1 MEMTRVQALSIVFCF
16 AVAAALPPTV
26 TALWSDSSSSPA
38 EAPTGFKTPTYS
50 EGAGSHSE
58 SNGLPEPPGDSFA
71 QDQETF
77 EESEGVNDGLGP
89 VFNARSCSDCHQ
101 NPVTGGSSQVTEFR
115 AGHDGRRNQFIN
127 PSVTIADGNA
137 TIPNRSL
144 INDRAICPKAQE
156 LVPETEDIR
165 TLRLSVNLLGDG
177 FVEAIDDNT
186 LLQIAQQQ
194 ATLSGGRIAG
204 EAIQV
209 PVLEAPGQTRIGRFG
224 WKDQHGSLLSFASD
238 AYINEQG
245 ITNRLNP
252 TDTTQVCKHTTDP
265 EDGPDENGL
274 DDIDHFATFIRG
286 TLAPP
291 VDHHLAQTQKA
302 QKGQQ
307 IFSDIGC
314 AMCHIPSITTA
325 PAGTIINGG
334 TFTVPDALGNKII
347 HPFGDFLLHDV
358 GTGDGIVQNG
368 PPDTANKLRT
378 APLWGL
384 RTRSHLMH
392 DGLSV
397 TVENAILRH
406 DNEASQAVRAFKKL
420 SNREED
426 QLLTF
431 LNSL

>member
-1 MEMTRVQALSIVFCF
+1 MIPAKLLSVVIALSV
-16 AVAAALPPTV
+16 VAIASLAA
-26 TALWSDSSSSPA
+26 TALWSDSPA
-38 EAPTGFKTPTYS
+38 ATEAPTGFKTPTYS
-50 EGAGSHSE
+50 EDPGSQSTN
-58 SNGLPEPPGDSFA
+58 NGLVPPPGDSFA
-71 QDQETF
+71 EDQATF
-77 EESEGVNDGLGP
+77 EEEEGVNDGLGP
-89 VFNARSCSDCHQ
+89 VFNARSCADCHQ

-115 AGHDGRRNQFIN
+115 AGHDGRHNQFVN
-127 PSVTIADGNA
+127 PSVPIADGRA
-137 TIPNRSL
+137 TIDNRSL

-165 TLRLSVNLLGDG
+165 TLRLSINILGDG
-177 FVEAIDDNT
+177 FVEAIDDST
-186 LLQIAQQQ
+186 LLNIAQQQ
-194 ATLSGGRIAG
+194 PKLSNGKIAG

-224 WKDQHGSLLSFASD
+224 WKDQHASLLSFASD

-245 ITNRLNP
+245 ISNRLNP
-252 TDTTQVCKHTTDP
+252 VDTTTVCKTTTDP
-265 EDGPDENGL
+265 EDGPDANGL
-274 DDIDHFATFIRG
+274 DDIDHFAFFIRG

-291 VDHHLAQTQKA
+291 VDRRLSQTSKA
-302 QKGQQ
+302 QAGQQ

-314 AMCHIPSITTA
+314 AMCHIPSLTTA
-325 PAGTIINGG
+325 PAGTVINGG
-334 TFTVPDALGNKII
+334 MFTVPDALGNKII
-347 HPFGDFLLHDV
+347 HPFSDFLLHDV

-368 PPDTANKLRT
+368 PADTANKLRT

-384 RTRSHLMH
+384 RIRTHLMH

-406 DNEASQAVRAFKKL
+406 DNEASQAARAFKKL
-420 SNREED
+420 SDRQED

>member
-1 MEMTRVQALSIVFCF
+1 MNHVKGLSILICL
-16 AVAAALPPTV
+16 AVAAMVPASV
-26 TALWSDSSSSPA
+26 TILRSDSPSPA
-38 EAPTGFKTPTYS
+38 ATEAPTGFKTPTYS
-50 EGAGSHSE
+50 EDSGSHSVN
-58 SNGLPEPPGDSFA
+58 NGLSAPAGDSFA
-71 QDQETF
+71 RDQAAF
-77 EESEGVNDGLGP
+77 EEADGIDSGLGP

-101 NPVTGGSSQVTEFR
+101 NPVTGGGSQVTEFR
-115 AGHDGRRNQFIN
+115 AGHSGRRDQFVN
-127 PSVTIADGNA
+127 PTVEIADGRA
-137 TIPNRSL
+137 TIANRSL
-144 INDRAICPKAQE
+144 INDRAICAKAQE
-156 LVPETEDIR
+156 LVPESEDIR
-165 TLRLSVNLLGDG
+165 TLRLSVNTLGDG

-186 LLQIAQQQ
+186 LLNIAHQQ

-238 AYINEQG
+238 AYLNEQG
-245 ITNRLNP
+245 ISNRLNP
-252 TDTTQVCKHTTDP
+252 TDTTAVCKTTTDP
-265 EDGPDENGL
+265 EDQPDDTGL
-274 DDIDHFATFIRG
+274 ADIDHFAFFIRA

-291 VDHHLAQTQKA
+291 VDPRQFGSSSAQAGQK
-302 QKGQQ
+302 

-314 AMCHIPSITTA
+314 AMCHVPSITTA
-325 PAGTIINGG
+325 PTGTVINGG
-334 TFTVPDALGNKII
+334 TFTIPDALGSKII
-347 HPFGDFLLHDV
+347 HPYSDFLLHDV
-358 GTGDGIVQNG
+358 GTGDGIEQNG

-384 RTRSHLMH
+384 RTRTHLMH

-406 DNEASQAVRAFKKL
+406 DKEASQAVRAFRRL
-420 SNREED
+420 SDRQEN